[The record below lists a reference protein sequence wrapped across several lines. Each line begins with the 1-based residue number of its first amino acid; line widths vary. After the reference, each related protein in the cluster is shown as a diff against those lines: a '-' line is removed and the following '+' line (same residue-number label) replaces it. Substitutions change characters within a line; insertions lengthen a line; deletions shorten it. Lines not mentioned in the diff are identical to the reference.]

1 MESIQDF
8 IDRSQAERQ
17 KGWRAVHLAD
27 TANLARVT
35 RLAAYLERS
44 LAEISANAGLKAG
57 QFQVLAELRARDP
70 LAMTVSDLA
79 RAVILTSG
87 AMTPL
92 LDQLDE
98 RGLIHRQTDPE
109 DRRARRIT
117 ITEKGRSLII
127 RALDQ
132 QVTRHR
138 SFNSVLSAEEREA
151 LSDILRKLLIAVEGE
166 AS

>member
-1 MESIQDF
+1 MEPIQDF
-8 IDRSQAERQ
+8 IDRSHAERQ
-17 KGWRAVHLAD
+17 KVGRGIPLAD

-35 RLAAYLERS
+35 RLAAYLERG
-44 LAEISANAGLKAG
+44 LAEISANAGLKPA
-57 QFQVLAELRARDP
+57 QFQVLAELIGRESS
-70 LAMTVSDLA
+70 AMTVSDLA
-79 RAVILTSG
+79 RVVVLTSG

-98 RGLIHRQTDPE
+98 RGLIHRQVDPD
-109 DRRARRIT
+109 DRRARRIR
-117 ITEKGRSLII
+117 ITEKGRSLIS

-138 SFNSVLSAEEREA
+138 ALNAVLNAEERETLSA
-151 LSDILRKLLIAVEGE
+151 LLRKLLIAVEGE